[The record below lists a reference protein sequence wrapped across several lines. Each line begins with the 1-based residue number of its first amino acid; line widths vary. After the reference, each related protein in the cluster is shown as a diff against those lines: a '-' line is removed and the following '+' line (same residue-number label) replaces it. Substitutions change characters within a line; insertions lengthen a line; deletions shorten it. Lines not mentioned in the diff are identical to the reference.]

1 MTTTERQR
9 QTYSPVDAPRQVY
22 TWRGHQ
28 VAYYV
33 NGSGPPLLLVHSI
46 NAAASAFEM
55 RMPFAGFR
63 DRRRV
68 YALDLLGYG
77 GSDRPEQLYTGA
89 DYVALI
95 SDFAAEVIGERT
107 AVIASSLGSAYTI
120 KAAAQRPEQFGAL
133 TLICPV
139 GITQLAKPERP
150 GPAYS
155 ILRGP
160 VGDALFAGLVSRPSI
175 RLFLTQQAY
184 YDPRIVDDHVLN
196 GFYETSHQPEAKW
209 APICFLTMLLNCDIS
224 ADFEKL
230 QQPLLLVWGRQAT
243 TTPVSQATQFLE
255 RNPRARLEI
264 IDQARLLVQD
274 ERPQVFNT
282 LVKGFLEQGA

>member
-1 MTTTERQR
+1 MTTTESLR
-9 QTYSPVDAPRQVY
+9 SIHISIDAPRQFY

-33 NGSGPPLLLVHSI
+33 DGSGPPLLLVHSI

-55 RMPFAGFR
+55 RMPFTGFR
-63 DRRRV
+63 DSYRV

-89 DYVALI
+89 DYAALVG
-95 SDFAAEVIGERT
+95 DFVNEVIGERT
-107 AVIASSLGSAYTI
+107 AVIASSLGSAYSV
-120 KAAAQRPEQFGAL
+120 KAAAQRPEHFGAL

-160 VGDALFAGLVSRPSI
+160 VGDALFAGLVSRPSM

-184 YDPRIVDDHVLN
+184 YDPHIVDDHVLD
-196 GFYETSHQPEAKW
+196 GFYMPSHQPGAKW

-224 ADFEKL
+224 ADFGKL
-230 QQPLLLVWGRQAT
+230 RQPLLLVWGRQAT
-243 TTPVSQATQFLE
+243 TTPVGQATQFLD

-264 IDQARLLVQD
+264 VDQARLLVQD
-274 ERPQVFNT
+274 ERPEVFNT